1 MLLLSWEGQKTSF
14 SLQPIQAP
22 SSVSG
27 QKGVAPPVTQSA
39 KDAQLQ
45 NPPPS
50 SQQEQAK
57 EPEAPQ
63 GTSSDKV
70 AEALQPGAA
79 SQSFE
84 NELASTTLPVGG
96 ASKEKEKEVPPEA
109 TNKAPQ
115 SKLQIKLKP

>member
-1 MLLLSWEGQKTSF
+1 MLL
-14 SLQPIQAP
+14 P

-27 QKGVAPPVTQSA
+27 QQGVAPLVTQSA

-57 EPEAPQ
+57 KPKALQ
-63 GTSSDKV
+63 GASSDKV
-70 AEALQPGAA
+70 VEALQLEAA

-84 NELASTTLPVGG
+84 KELVSSTLPVGG

-109 TNKAPQ
+109 TDKAPQ